1 MEVLHRRIRCKE
13 LFFDTFILQCPA
25 GKDRG
30 LRQELDAAKKKTPWR
45 NGFAETANQIQGI

>member
-30 LRQELDAAKKKTPWR
+30 LRQELDAAKKKTAWR